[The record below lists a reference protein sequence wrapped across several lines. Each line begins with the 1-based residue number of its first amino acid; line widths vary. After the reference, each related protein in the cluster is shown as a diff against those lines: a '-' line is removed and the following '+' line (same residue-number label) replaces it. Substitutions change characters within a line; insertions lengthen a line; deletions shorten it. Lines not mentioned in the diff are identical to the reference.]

1 MTQSM
6 IFETELDRHIG
17 ENWKMFFFLKEFK
30 QQLEFNFDELFP
42 FRDTRLKGKFGA
54 NLKKKQIFYSFSPLN
69 RISNKTT

>member
-1 MTQSM
+1 M

-42 FRDTRLKGKFGA
+42 FRDTRLKGKFEKKT
-54 NLKKKQIFYSFSPLN
+54 NILLFLPSESYLK
-69 RISNKTT
+69 